1 MRRWAI
7 VPVAVAAA
15 LAAPSSLAQV
25 VLAPA
30 VFRSHDLPAGATTAF
45 SVTCPRGYVA
55 TSAGVSEPASGVAL
69 LDLRPRGL
77 GTYFFRFANP
87 GGNAARRVTVAVAC
101 RKADSAGSRARVALR
116 QRPVRFSA
124 TIPAGTGKAVEFVCP
139 AHTVPAGIGFERAEP
154 VGIRRATMHAGG
166 FSFVVFNNGARP
178 RKVVLYGNCLTV
190 LHPAEL
196 RTEELAFKI
205 TTYRDLVEPGTQ
217 RISHACPRGWVA
229 LGAGF
234 VLRSPAQAL
243 QGAAALATGGRWWVE
258 NDGQAASV
266 VELQLVCAVLRR

>member
-15 LAAPSSLAQV
+15 LAAPSSLAQI

-45 SVTCPRGYVA
+45 AVTCPRGYVA
-55 TSAGVSEPASGVAL
+55 TSAGVSEPASGVTL

-77 GTYFFRFANP
+77 GTYSFRFGNP
-87 GGNAARRVTVAVAC
+87 AGNATRRVTVAVAC
-101 RKADSAGSRARVALR
+101 RKADATGRRTRVALQ
-116 QRPVRFSA
+116 QRPVRFAA
-124 TIPAGTGKAVEFVCP
+124 TIPAGRSKAVEFVCP

-166 FSFVVFNNGARP
+166 FSFVVFNNGARA

-190 LHPAEL
+190 LHAAEL

-234 VLRSPAQAL
+234 ALRLPAQAL

-266 VELQLVCAVLRR
+266 AELQLVCAVLRR

>member
-1 MRRWAI
+1 MRRWVI

-30 VFRSHDLPAGATTAF
+30 VFRSHDLPAAATTAF
-45 SVTCPRGYVA
+45 AVTCPRGYVA
-55 TSAGVSEPASGVAL
+55 TSAGVSEPASGVTL
-69 LDLRPRGL
+69 LDLWPRGL
-77 GTYFFRFANP
+77 GTYSFRFGNP
-87 GGNAARRVTVAVAC
+87 AGNATRRVTVSVAC
-101 RKADSAGSRARVALR
+101 RKADSADRRARVALR
-116 QRPVRFSA
+116 QRPVRFAA

-139 AHTVPAGIGFERAEP
+139 SHTVPAGIGFVRAES

-166 FSFVVFNNGARP
+166 FSFVVFNNGTRT

-234 VLRSPAQAL
+234 TLRSPSHSV
-243 QGAAALATGGRWWVE
+243 QGAAALVTGGRWWVE

-266 VELQLVCAVLRR
+266 TELQLVCAVLRR

>member
-30 VFRSHDLPAGATTAF
+30 VFRSHDLRAAASTAF
-45 SVTCPRGYVA
+45 AVTCPRGYIA
-55 TSAGVSEPASGVAL
+55 TSAGVAEPASGVTL

-77 GTYFFRFANP
+77 GTYSFRFANP
-87 GGNAARRVTVAVAC
+87 AGNGARRVTVSLAC
-101 RKADSAGSRARVALR
+101 RKADSDRRARVALR
-116 QRPVRFSA
+116 QRPVRFAA
-124 TIPAGTGKAVEFVCP
+124 TIPAGTAKAAEFVCP
-139 AHTVPAGIGFERAEP
+139 SHTVPAGVGFERAGSI
-154 VGIRRATMHAGG
+154 GIRRATMHAGG
-166 FSFVVFNNGARP
+166 FSFVVFNNGPRA

-234 VLRSPAQAL
+234 ALRSPSQSV

-266 VELQLVCAVLRR
+266 AELQLVCAVLRR

>member
-25 VLAPA
+25 VLAPT
-30 VFRSHDLPAGATTAF
+30 VFRSHDLRAAATTAF
-45 SVTCPRGYVA
+45 AVTCASGYVA
-55 TSAGVSEPASGVAL
+55 TSAGVAEPASGVTL

-77 GTYFFRFANP
+77 GAYSFRFANP
-87 GGNAARRVTVAVAC
+87 AGNGARRVTVSLAC
-101 RKADSAGSRARVALR
+101 RKADSDRRARVALR
-116 QRPVRFSA
+116 QRPVRFAA
-124 TIPAGTGKAVEFVCP
+124 TIPAGTGKAAEFVCP
-139 AHTVPAGIGFERAEP
+139 SHTVPAGVGFERAESI
-154 VGIRRATMHAGG
+154 GIRRATMHAGG
-166 FSFVVFNNGARP
+166 FSFVVFNNGPRA

-234 VLRSPAQAL
+234 ALRSPSQSV

-266 VELQLVCAVLRR
+266 AELQLVCAVLRR